1 MVVKSI
7 IITTFIIIIIIIIVI
22 IIIIFI
28 IINFIII
35 SFIIII
41 TIIII
46 VIIINWNEIV
56 FNSNI
61 VFNLM
66 IFFESKLRL
75 FNRKNE
81 MSNYIFSPPPHCL
94 FRFDAPENH
103 N

>member
-7 IITTFIIIIIIIIVI
+7 IITTFITITIIIIIIII
-22 IIIIFI
+22 
-28 IINFIII
+28 
-35 SFIIII
+35 
-41 TIIII
+41 
-46 VIIINWNEIV
+46 IIINWNE
-56 FNSNI
+56 I

>member
-7 IITTFIIIIIIIIVI
+7 IITTFIIIIIII